1 MQDKTIALYFD
12 FINLNEEFKN
22 LEAKNFYKYFIKAQD
37 RLNLDKKNK
46 IFKTHSC
53 LGKIGDYKFTD
64 RNNTLGFIYL
74 IRDPRSVVI
83 SMTYQLGIS
92 LEEATDLITNENN
105 FAIEKGNNLRTLWSS
120 WRLNYL
126 SWKKSPYPRL
136 IIKYEDLKINPIDTF
151 KKLLIFLSKYLEIN
165 IDENIIKET
174 ILKCDFDKVKK
185 EEIDKGFIEKVGK
198 EFFFRKG
205 IIDEWKFALPFS
217 LRSKI
222 EKEFEVEMKELK
234 YI

>member
-1 MQDKTIALYFD
+1 M
-12 FINLNEEFKN
+12 
-22 LEAKNFYKYFIKAQD
+22 
-37 RLNLDKKNK
+37 
-46 IFKTHSC
+46 
-53 LGKIGDYKFTD
+53 
-64 RNNTLGFIYL
+64 
-74 IRDPRSVVI
+74 
-83 SMTYQLGIS
+83 
-92 LEEATDLITNENN
+92 
-105 FAIEKGNNLRTLWSS
+105 
-120 WRLNYL
+120 
-126 SWKKSPYPRL
+126 
-136 IIKYEDLKINPIDTF
+136 KINPIDTF